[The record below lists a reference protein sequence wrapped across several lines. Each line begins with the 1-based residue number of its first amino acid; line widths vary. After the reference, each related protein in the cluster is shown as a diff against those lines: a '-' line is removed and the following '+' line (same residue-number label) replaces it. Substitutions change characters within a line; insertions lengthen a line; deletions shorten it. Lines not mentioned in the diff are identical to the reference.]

1 MKKVIKA
8 PIILQILASS
18 AFSIIGSEP
27 SRAGNTVVEVRG
39 NFRLMK
45 NEKGVFKVKNNKSGQ
60 LLYKT
65 SSRKDGKYFMR
76 NEPVCNM

>member
-1 MKKVIKA
+1 M
-8 PIILQILASS
+8 
-18 AFSIIGSEP
+18 
-27 SRAGNTVVEVRG
+27 VEVRG

-60 LLYKT
+60 LLYET